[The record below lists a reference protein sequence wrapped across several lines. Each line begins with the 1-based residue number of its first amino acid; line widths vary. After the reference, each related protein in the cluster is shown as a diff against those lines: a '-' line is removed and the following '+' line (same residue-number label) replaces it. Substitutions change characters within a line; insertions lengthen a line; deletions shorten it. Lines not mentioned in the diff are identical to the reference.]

1 MRIDAHHHLWSLA
14 RGDYGWLTPEL
25 KPIYRDFDLK
35 DLAPLL
41 AAAAIE
47 GTILVQAAPTEAE
60 TRFLLDI
67 AEAAEVVRGVVGWSD
82 FDAADAVARIEALA
96 ARELLVGLR
105 PMVQDIADDD
115 WLLRPVL
122 APLLNA
128 MARNGLV
135 FDALTK
141 PRHLQRL
148 LRVIDRHPDLS
159 FVLDHGGKPDLA
171 SGEIAAWQ
179 DDIARL
185 AERPNI
191 VCKLSGLVTEAKPD
205 WQIADLRRAVDH
217 LCACFRPRRMLWG
230 SDWPVV
236 DLAGG
241 YAGWFEATETM
252 LADLSTDEKAE
263 VFGGTAARVYLADR
277 GRAAY

>member
-179 DDIARL
+179 DDITRL

-191 VCKLSGLVTEAKPD
+191 VCKLSGLVTEAKHD
-205 WQIADLRRAVDH
+205 WQIADLRPAVDH
-217 LCACFRPRRMLWG
+217 LCACFGPRRLLWG

-241 YAGWFEATETM
+241 YARWFEATQTM
-252 LADLSTDEKAE
+252 LADLSADEQAE
-263 VFGGTAARVYLADR
+263 VFGGTAARVYLAKR
-277 GRAAY
+277 GRMAG